1 MNFSNANFSSL
12 LYLSVI
18 LVVLLFVLALST
30 KKHLNNNLQNLAI
43 WFLIFFGAVSCYYI
57 WIDDHFNIH
66 RWKDEPQ
73 AFSNGALLIAKESD
87 GHFYLTLHLNEKPF
101 KFLVDTGATR
111 TLLSKEDFAHLGQNI
126 KTLPQIR
133 RLETAN
139 GIIFADEIK
148 VANVAAYGYQLG
160 PSELLVVSEDFEG
173 PRKSLLGLDLL
184 NKFKNFELSKQYL
197 KIQLE

>member
-1 MNFSNANFSSL
+1 MNFSNTNFSSL

-30 KKHLNNNLQNLAI
+30 KKYLNNNLQNLAI

-57 WIDDHFNIH
+57 WIDDHFNIN

-73 AFSNGALLIAKESD
+73 AFSNGVLLLGKESD
-87 GHFYLTLHLNEKPF
+87 GHFYLILQLNEKPL

-139 GIIFADEIK
+139 GFIFANEIK
-148 VANVAAYGYQLG
+148 VENVDAYGYQLG
-160 PSELLVVSEDFEG
+160 PLELLVVSKDFEG
-173 PRKSLLGLDLL
+173 PQKSLLGLDLL